1 MVLGFLLVVRDDG
14 ARAPVAEFSRS
25 ADPSHGGGSVLRGSE
40 GLVGRRCEMADGRV
54 FW

>member
-25 ADPSHGGGSVLRGSE
+25 ADPSHWGGRVLRGS
-40 GLVGRRCEMADGRV
+40 GGFAVRRCEMADGRV